1 MAGKPKEHRSA
12 AALAAEEAKNKLQL
26 LQTQAWANACARSY
40 RLRYGQEKASA
51 YALSNETSE
60 LKSPTQTGQW
70 SQWTKGKRAV
80 TSTTVAN
87 IAAIKT
93 FKGPNK
99 VHSVGP
105 WQASPRTGVGARVP
119 LWEVLRGD
127 SRSILLAWQK
137 VQPYVWRH
145 WLPLEGDLDDPIG
158 MLTRPKSYPDDDY
171 DHYEFAWQA
180 KKTVSFREKLP
191 SWREACR
198 EALRRFAAGETE
210 VPEDIDD
217 PNWAPPLV
225 KEAKRQ
231 ENEIRSLGFDF
242 TEEPWAEELDWLL
255 EVEDYLRA
263 KRRALW
269 GGGVDEEALR
279 QKVDRIVCY
288 GYDTHDVYHS
298 LWEPDAEAFKTEAGL
313 CELLRQ
319 CVEAGAMLTHDG
331 AEIITFISPPLVIL
345 AASITIAKLTQGIPC
360 RIGFEIEPKRWN
372 LDESLWAP
380 MAAELERIGL
390 SMEAFQEAARGFGI
404 EIYKFGRDEQMEE
417 LYQMP
422 EAPLTGKYARFMGLA
437 KK

>member
-1 MAGKPKEHRSA
+1 GKPKEHRSA

-40 RLRYGQEKASA
+40 CLRYGREKASA
-51 YALSNETSE
+51 YALSNETDV
-60 LKSPTQTGQW
+60 LKTPTQTGQW
-70 SQWTKGKRAV
+70 SQWAKGQRAV
-80 TSTTVAN
+80 TSKTVTN
-87 IAAIKT
+87 LAAIKT

-127 SRSILLAWQK
+127 PRSAWQK
-137 VQPYVWRH
+137 VPDYVWRH

-158 MLTRPKSYPDDDY
+158 MLTRPKTYPNDDY

-180 KKTVSFREKLP
+180 KKTASFREKLP
-191 SWREACR
+191 FWREACR

-263 KRRALW
+263 KRRGLW
-269 GGGVDEEALR
+269 GGAVDEEALR

-288 GYDTHDVYHS
+288 GYDSHDVYHS
-298 LWEPDAEAFKTEAGL
+298 LWVPDAEAFKTEAGL

-319 CVEAGAMLTHDG
+319 CVEAGAMLPLDG
-331 AEIITFISPPLVIL
+331 AGEITFISPPLVIL
-345 AASITIAKLTQGIPC
+345 AASITIARLTQGIPC

-380 MAAELERIGL
+380 IAAELERIGL

-422 EAPLTGKYARFMGLA
+422 ESPLTGKYARIMSLA